1 MWQHIIWYTNTSIST
16 LKIEAADSSETLV
29 SAKVHNWNSRY
40 QSIQYFSITST
51 MSFYTHIY
59 IYKLTVYEDI
69 QQSVDR
75 VKHCGG
81 PVGCKIS
88 AAEGELFL

>member
-16 LKIEAADSSETLV
+16 LKIEEANSSETLV
-29 SAKVHNWNSRY
+29 SAKVRNWNSRN
-40 QSIQYFSITST
+40 QSIQHFSITHT
-51 MSFYTHIY
+51 MSLY

-81 PVGCKIS
+81 PVGCQIS
-88 AAEGELFL
+88 AAEGEWFL